1 MMEWSSLKKK
11 RIRHVMEKEGLDVL
25 IASLPENVYYL
36 SGYMSIGHRILHKT
50 QIFVIFELG
59 RDQIKLVIPL
69 AEVPTALERFPEF
82 NITCFGNF
90 HFAYSEGNLKFG
102 DVKRVIQTSESDS
115 IQSLCKNLEKL
126 DKTSRRIGLDESR
139 LTPVLWKHLENTFPD
154 KEFITAMD
162 IFERIRTV
170 KYESEVALLE
180 RAAEIA
186 EESLFNILPM
196 IEIGTNED
204 EIGRW
209 YMQEVIKRGAEPFF
223 NVVTIDERSAFAD
236 TVNTKKSV
244 KNGSIIRFDIG
255 CIYQEYRS
263 DIARTAVYGKCP
275 EKVKQYYR
283 AILIGEEQAVENIK
297 PGVSAEHIFNVAVEN
312 IRKAGISHYG
322 RHHCGHGIG
331 LEVHEFPTVAQG
343 NKTQLQPG
351 MVLCIETPYYELGW
365 GGIQVED
372 TIVVTDRG
380 SRYLTKSSRE
390 LIKIGV

>member
-1 MMEWSSLKKK
+1 MMEWSSFRKE
-11 RIRHVMEKEGLDVL
+11 RIRNIMEKEGLDVL
-25 IASLPENVYYL
+25 IASLPENIYYL
-36 SGYMSIGHRILHKT
+36 SEYESVGHRILHKT

-59 RDQIKLVIPL
+59 KDQTTLVIPL
-69 AEVPTALERFPEF
+69 AEVPTAFERFPEF
-82 NITCFGNF
+82 NITSFGNF
-90 HFAYSEGNLKFG
+90 HFAYSEGNLEFG
-102 DVKRVIQTSESDS
+102 DVKRIIKASESDS
-115 IQSLCKNLEKL
+115 IHALCKNLGRL

-139 LTPVLWKHLENTFPD
+139 LTPALWKHLENAFPD
-154 KEFITAMD
+154 KEFIAAVD
-162 IFERIRTV
+162 IFEGIRII
-170 KYESEVALLE
+170 KHENEVALLE

-186 EESLFNILPM
+186 EESLFNILPK
-196 IEIGTNED
+196 IEIGTNEN
-204 EIGRW
+204 EMGRW
-209 YMQEVIKRGAEPFF
+209 FMQEVIERGAEPYF

-244 KNGSIIRFDIG
+244 KDGSIIRFDIG

-263 DIARTAVYGKCP
+263 DIARTAVFGKCSD
-275 EKVKQYYR
+275 KVKQYYR
-283 AILIGEEQAVENIK
+283 AILIGEEQAVEQIK
-297 PGVSAEHIFNVAVEN
+297 PGVSAEHIFNVAVEE
-312 IRKAGISHYG
+312 IRKAGILHYD

-331 LEVHEFPTVAQG
+331 LVVHELPTVAPG
-343 NKTQLQPG
+343 VKTQIQPG